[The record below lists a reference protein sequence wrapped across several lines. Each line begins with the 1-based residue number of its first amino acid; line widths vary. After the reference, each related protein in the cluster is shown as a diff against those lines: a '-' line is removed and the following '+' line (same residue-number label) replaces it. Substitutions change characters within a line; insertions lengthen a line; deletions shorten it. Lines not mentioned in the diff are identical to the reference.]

1 MSVSRRD
8 FLALLGTSFAVATV
22 AAATTGVAA
31 GTAGQS
37 AASLSA
43 DRWVVAEVGA
53 VTKGAVPITLR
64 NTASGET
71 LLVEACRRGGAKAP
85 VAQSAKLDLF
95 LANNGQ
101 GSAPTPVA
109 HVRAARALA
118 AHLDRTVAQVPAA
131 VLTQSARLDRHAEL
145 SQVNDDP
152 SYVA

>member
-22 AAATTGVAA
+22 AAATHTLTSGSAAPAA
-31 GTAGQS
+31 G
-37 AASLSA
+37 AA
-43 DRWVVAEVGA
+43 DHWVVAQVGA
-53 VTKGAVPITLR
+53 VAKGAVPITLR
-64 NTASGET
+64 NAATGET

-85 VAQSAKLDLF
+85 VTQSEHLDLF

-101 GSAPTPVA
+101 GAAQTPAA

-118 AHLDRTVAQVPAA
+118 MHLDRTVTSVPAT

-152 SYVA
+152 SYMA

>member
-22 AAATTGVAA
+22 AAATNGASTVSQTAAA
-31 GTAGQS
+31 GQ
-37 AASLSA
+37 A
-43 DRWVVAEVGA
+43 DRWVVAQVGA
-53 VTKGAVPITLR
+53 VAKGAVPITLR
-64 NTASGET
+64 NTATGET

-85 VAQSAKLDLF
+85 VAQSKHLDLF

-101 GSAPTPVA
+101 GAAPTPVA
-109 HVRAARALA
+109 HVQAARALA
-118 AHLDRTVAQVPAA
+118 AHLDRTVTSVPAA

>member
-22 AAATTGVAA
+22 VSATNGAGAVSQAAA
-31 GTAGQS
+31 AGQ
-37 AASLSA
+37 A
-43 DRWVVAEVGA
+43 DRWVVAQVGA
-53 VTKGAVPITLR
+53 VAKGAVPITLR
-64 NTASGET
+64 NTVTGET

-85 VAQSAKLDLF
+85 VAQSKHLDLF

-101 GSAPTPVA
+101 GAAPTPAA
-109 HVRAARALA
+109 HVQAARALA
-118 AHLDRTVAQVPAA
+118 AHLDRTVTSVPAA